1 MEEALTALT
10 RFVLDHGDDDTARL
24 LLSRSKWPDIDMDLA
39 VSTIES
45 RRRLRTK
52 LPSWYAV
59 PTLLYPSSLSAEQS
73 SGEPAARHKAA
84 LAASIPSEPTWAPAP
99 LPNLRVADLTGGM
112 GVDSWAFAEVA
123 EEVLYNEMNESL
135 VEAAR
140 HNFRELGV
148 ENVRFSCREV
158 VPGSISGILGDFK
171 PDVVFLDPARRGT
184 GGGKVFRL
192 EDCSPNV
199 LPLMPELLDACPHVL
214 LKLSPMADITLVTK
228 QLPEVREVHLI
239 EATGECK
246 ELLLHIHRGWTG
258 GYTITATVLTADT
271 KAPAI
276 TPSATTTTKATVTS
290 SATPGFTF
298 TPQDEA
304 GAAATFAAPLPGQQL
319 FEPGKA
325 LLKSGAFKL
334 ISSRFH
340 IGKLAPSTHLYVAD
354 TIPEEL
360 APLGRVFTI
369 THVLPFGKTGFR
381 ECLRLLPDGRAEVSS
396 HNIPLTSDDLR
407 RKIGCTSGGPTHIFA
422 APSLTARH
430 LILATR
436 H

>member
-52 LPSWYAV
+52 LPTWYAL
-59 PTLLYPSSLSAEQS
+59 PTLLYPSPLSAEQS

-99 LPNLRVADLTGGM
+99 LPNLRVADMTGGM

-158 VPGSISGILGDFK
+158 VPGSIGEILGDFK

-199 LPLMPELLDACPHVL
+199 LPLMPELLDVCPHVL
-214 LKLSPMADITLVTK
+214 LKFSPMADITLVAK
-228 QLPEVREVHLI
+228 QLPGVREVHLI

-246 ELLLHIHRGWTG
+246 ELLLHIKRGWTS
-258 GYTITATVLTADT
+258 GYSITASVLTAL
-271 KAPAI
+271 APG
-276 TPSATTTTKATVTS
+276 S
-290 SATPGFTF
+290 SSDIADFTF
-298 TPQDEA
+298 NPQEEA
-304 GAAATFAAPLPGQQL
+304 EAIATFATPLPGQQL

-325 LLKSGAFKL
+325 LMKSGAFKL

-340 IGKLAPSTHLYVAD
+340 LGKLAPSTHLYVAD

-360 APLGRVFTI
+360 APLGKVFTI
-369 THVLPFGKTGFR
+369 THILPFGKTGFR
-381 ECLRLLPDGRAEVSS
+381 ECLRHLPDARAEVSS

-407 RKIGCTSGGPTHIFA
+407 RKIGCTSGGTTHIFA

>member
-45 RRRLRTK
+45 RRRLRSK
-52 LPSWYAV
+52 LPTWYAL
-59 PTLLYPSSLSAEQS
+59 PTLLYPSPLSAEQS
-73 SGEPAARHKAA
+73 SGEPTARHKAA

-140 HNFRELGV
+140 HNFREIGV

-158 VPGSISGILGDFK
+158 VPGSIAEILGDFK

-199 LPLMPELLDACPHVL
+199 LPLMPELLDVCPHVL
-214 LKLSPMADITLVTK
+214 LKLSPMADITLVAK
-228 QLPEVREVHLI
+228 QLPGVREVHLI

-258 GYTITATVLTADT
+258 GYTITATVLTAPT
-271 KAPAI
+271 E
-276 TPSATTTTKATVTS
+276 
-290 SATPGFTF
+290 FTF
-298 TPQDEA
+298 TPQEEA
-304 GAAATFAAPLPGQQL
+304 EAVATFATPLPGQQL

-325 LLKSGAFKL
+325 LMKSGAFKL

-340 IGKLAPSTHLYVAD
+340 LGKLAPSTHLYVAD

-407 RKIGCTSGGPTHIFA
+407 RKINCTCGGSTHIFA
-422 APSLTARH
+422 ASTLSTRH